1 VPFIH
6 VEEFSLTMSLS
17 LEEAIAHLPA
27 WARTHDLQVQPLS
40 GGMTNHNYR
49 LEVGMEAFVLRI
61 SGANT
66 ALLGL
71 DRAREYAAT
80 VAAARIGV
88 APEVVYFDQA
98 TGLLLTRFIAGR
110 TWSPTDLR
118 QPANIRRVAETLKRV
133 HRLPPI
139 EATFS
144 PWAAV
149 THMSAAVQC
158 LGVPLPRNFAWLLA
172 QIRGLEAVSSHAAS
186 VPCLCHNDVWT
197 GNMLDDGT
205 LRLIDWEFAGMGDV
219 HLDLATL
226 IMNHNFSVEH
236 ERMLLESYFGTLTA
250 AHTEQ
255 VGRMKRVMLLF
266 DGLWAL
272 IQLGSAGQGHD
283 FQAYADRSF
292 RRLAQMLPQV

>member
-1 VPFIH
+1 
-6 VEEFSLTMSLS
+6 MSVS
-17 LEEAIAHLPA
+17 LEEALARLPA
-27 WARTHDLQVQPLS
+27 WVRTHDLQVQPLF
-40 GGMTNHNYR
+40 GGMTNRNYR
-49 LEVGMEAFVLRI
+49 LEVGGETFVLRI

-71 DRAREYAAT
+71 DRAREYTAT

-88 APEVVYFDQA
+88 APEVVHFDQA
-98 TGLLLTRFIAGR
+98 AGLLLTRFITGR
-110 TWSPTDLR
+110 TWSPTELR
-118 QPANIRRVAETLKRV
+118 QPANIRRVAETLQRV
-133 HRLPPI
+133 HHLPPI
-139 EATFS
+139 DATFS

-149 THMSAAVQC
+149 THMYAAVQR
-158 LGVPLPRNFAWLLA
+158 LSVPLPRNFAWLLA
-172 QIRGLEAVSSHAAS
+172 QIRDLEAVSSHAAS

-219 HLDLATL
+219 HFDLATL
-226 IMNHNFSVEH
+226 MMHHNFSVTH
-236 ERMLLESYFGTLTA
+236 ERLLLASYFGTLTS

-255 VGRMKRVMLLF
+255 VERMKRVMLLF

-283 FQAYADRSF
+283 FQTYADKSF
-292 RRLAQMLPQV
+292 TRLAQLLTQV